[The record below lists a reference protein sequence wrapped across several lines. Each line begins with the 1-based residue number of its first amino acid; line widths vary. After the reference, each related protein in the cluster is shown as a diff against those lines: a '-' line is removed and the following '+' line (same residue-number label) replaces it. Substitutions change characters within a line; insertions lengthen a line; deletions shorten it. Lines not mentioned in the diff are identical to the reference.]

1 MSDRKQTGAAISIRG
16 LSKSYGGVL
25 AVDDVTIEVGG
36 GEFVALLGPSGSGKS
51 TILMSIAGFETPSH
65 GDILLDSRR
74 INEQPPHRRGI
85 GMVFQKYALFPHLT
99 VAENIAYPLR
109 RRGLGRDAIARE
121 TGRALEMV
129 RLAGFGPRYPAQLSG
144 GEQQRVALARALVF
158 HPPVLLMDEPLGA
171 LDRKLR
177 QRMQMEIKLLHRE
190 IGTTIIFVTH
200 DQEEAL
206 SMADRIAVLHRGRLQ
221 QIGAPDALYE
231 RPVNAFVAD
240 FIGETNFLPVD
251 IVESTGVSMTG
262 RLVDAPATLSL
273 PAQDHGASTRL
284 VLAVRPE
291 HISVVEPGRGVP
303 ATVVETA
310 YAGSS
315 TSLLLDVGSRRVTA
329 RIAVSGP
336 PTRWGFGE
344 KVGLIIDTGHCRL
357 YEEEA
362 TT

>member
-1 MSDRKQTGAAISIRG
+1 MSDRKQAGASIAIRG
-16 LSKSYGGVL
+16 LSKAYGSVL

-51 TILMSIAGFETPSH
+51 TILMSIAGFETPSR
-65 GDILLDSRR
+65 GDILLDGQR
-74 INEQPPHRRGI
+74 INGQPPHRRGI

-109 RRGLGRDAIARE
+109 RRGLGRDAIERG

-206 SMADRIAVLHRGRLQ
+206 SMADRIAVLHRGKLQ
-221 QIGAPDALYE
+221 QIGSPDTLYE
-231 RPVNAFVAD
+231 KPVNAFVAD
-240 FIGETNFLPVD
+240 FIGETNFLPID
-251 IVESTGVSMTG
+251 IVESTAMAVTG
-262 RLVDAPATLSL
+262 RLVDAPVTLSL
-273 PAQDHGASTRL
+273 PLQDHAASKRL

-315 TSLLLDVGSRRVTA
+315 MSLLLDVGTRRITA
-329 RIAVSGP
+329 RMPASSAA
-336 PTRWGFGE
+336 RAWSFGE
-344 KVGLIIDTGHCRL
+344 KVGLLLDGDRCRL
-357 YEEEA
+357 FESE
-362 TT
+362 TSS

>member
-1 MSDRKQTGAAISIRG
+1 MSVRKQTGGAIAIRG
-16 LSKSYGGVL
+16 LSKSYGSVL

-51 TILMSIAGFETPSH
+51 TILMSIAGFETPSR
-65 GDILLDSRR
+65 GDILLDGQR

-109 RRGLGRDAIARE
+109 RRGLERHAIGSE
-121 TGRALEMV
+121 TGRALDMV

-158 HPPVLLMDEPLGA
+158 HPPVLLLDEPLGA

-190 IGTTIIFVTH
+190 IRTTIIFVTH

-206 SMADRIAVLHRGRLQ
+206 SMADRIAVLHRGTLQ
-221 QIGAPDALYE
+221 QIGTPTALYE
-231 RPVNAFVAD
+231 TPSNAFVAD
-240 FIGETNFLPVD
+240 FIGETNFLPID
-251 IVESTGVSMTG
+251 IVESAGTALIG
-262 RLVDAPATLSL
+262 RLVDVPATLSL
-273 PAQDHGASTRL
+273 PLGDQGASKRL

-291 HISVVEPGRGVP
+291 HISVVEQGRGVP

-315 TSLLLDVGSRRVTA
+315 MSLLLDVGKRRVMA
-329 RIAVSGP
+329 RIPAAGAARAWSV
-336 PTRWGFGE
+336 GE
-344 KVGLIIDTGHCRL
+344 KVGLLLDRDRCRL
-357 YEEEA
+357 FESE
-362 TT
+362 TSS